1 MKIFFILTLF
11 LSEITGLTDLRLLAA
26 TEKFELKTSEAT
38 LTIDQNGNLKIIQT
52 KGKVILMT
60 SLNDLWKLT
69 LMNNING
76 KEIVFV
82 PDKSVTLKK
91 TGDVL
96 HLVKDNFSEGDNSL
110 AAKAD
115 LTISVKDD
123 AFCFSGI
130 LKSESEEWIFKE
142 LNYPDITRIQLKS
155 DQSGIFWPQ
164 GLGQYYDD
172 PESFGDRSLT
182 YPGGSGAAMPWFSMN
197 SQNTGI
203 YVGIHDPLQ
212 EAKILNLAFD
222 QSAKA
227 FKTSVATPVYSSEYI
242 IPDIMV
248 KVYSGEWYVA
258 SKFYR
263 GWWDKHFKIQKPTSW
278 TKDDSGWLLAILK
291 QQNLEVMW
299 PYKDIDKLC
308 DIADHFNLSTIG
320 LFGWGIGGHDQLYPN
335 YTPDPLMGGR
345 EELKKA
351 IERAHARG
359 KKIIIYA
366 NGVIMDAATDF
377 YKYNGFETMVIQQNR
392 QPDIMYFIKQK
403 NTAPVIFAQACSGS
417 EIWRNTMY
425 NLGLQAATLGAD
437 GILYDMMGISGTRFC
452 FSSNHDHRP
461 GMTDAPYRLK
471 MIKEAIKIT
480 REINPEFIVMTEGT
494 NDEIIRGIEYHHGC
508 GVGTAIS
515 QNAFPSLFRY
525 TFPELIETQR
535 NPNPMITRADANF
548 AAVHGLR
555 HEIESRY
562 PGDVE
567 YLLNGTLP
575 TAESYA
581 NQANPPDVTKMN
593 LLPAKQATDY
603 VFKLIEFEKTNHEFF
618 RFGRFIDSE
627 GIEVSG
633 KDIYATGFLNGK
645 RLGVV
650 VWNKNETEKREYSIS
665 VPGYRLV
672 NATGP
677 EKGEV
682 SASSPVDA
690 NSIRLLIFEKI

>member
-1 MKIFFILTLF
+1 
-11 LSEITGLTDLRLLAA
+11 
-26 TEKFELKTSEAT
+26 
-38 LTIDQNGNLKIIQT
+38 
-52 KGKVILMT
+52 
-60 SLNDLWKLT
+60 
-69 LMNNING
+69 
-76 KEIVFV
+76 
-82 PDKSVTLKK
+82 
-91 TGDVL
+91 
-96 HLVKDNFSEGDNSL
+96 
-110 AAKAD
+110 
-115 LTISVKDD
+115 
-123 AFCFSGI
+123 
-130 LKSESEEWIFKE
+130 
-142 LNYPDITRIQLKS
+142 
-155 DQSGIFWPQ
+155 
-164 GLGQYYDD
+164 
-172 PESFGDRSLT
+172 
-182 YPGGSGAAMPWFSMN
+182 
-197 SQNTGI
+197 
-203 YVGIHDPLQ
+203 
-212 EAKILNLAFD
+212 
-222 QSAKA
+222 
-227 FKTSVATPVYSSEYI
+227 
-242 IPDIMV
+242 
-248 KVYSGEWYVA
+248 
-258 SKFYR
+258 
-263 GWWDKHFKIQKPTSW
+263 
-278 TKDDSGWLLAILK
+278 
-291 QQNLEVMW
+291 
-299 PYKDIDKLC
+299 
-308 DIADHFNLSTIG
+308 
-320 LFGWGIGGHDQLYPN
+320 
-335 YTPDPLMGGR
+335 
-345 EELKKA
+345 
-351 IERAHARG
+351 
-359 KKIIIYA
+359 
-366 NGVIMDAATDF
+366 
-377 YKYNGFETMVIQQNR
+377 
-392 QPDIMYFIKQK
+392 
-403 NTAPVIFAQACSGS
+403 
-417 EIWRNTMY
+417 MY
-425 NLGLQAATLGAD
+425 NLELQAATLGAD

-665 VPGYRLV
+665 V
-672 NATGP
+672 
-677 EKGEV
+677 
-682 SASSPVDA
+682 S
-690 NSIRLLIFEKI
+690 